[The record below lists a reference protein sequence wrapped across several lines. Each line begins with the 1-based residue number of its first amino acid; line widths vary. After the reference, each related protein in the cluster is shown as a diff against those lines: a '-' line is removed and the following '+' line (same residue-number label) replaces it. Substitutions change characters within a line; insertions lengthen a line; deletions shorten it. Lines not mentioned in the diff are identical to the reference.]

1 MSAKSTKPLTL
12 TPEQS
17 VLLEKIRHRFNDLYE
32 AYGEPTTNLFE
43 ETQQQ
48 SLGADI
54 QNDLFVHGIHFTSFK
69 KDSERHAKAYT
80 TNLTAIVKVM
90 HLFIYET
97 EEQTAES
104 ELAYNTV
111 EKSLKS
117 LNFTPLELQFAG
129 LCSKWNSKA
138 GFGNSSFRFL
148 YGQFIEKGMSPMF
161 NIAGEDVEF
170 AYNPFHNVNLDL
182 LASLPEV
189 FNSLKEIYTTSNPM
203 ISHDSQKA
211 RLYHSSFKE
220 ATAPTLTARHRD
232 IYAKEDG
239 TELDRKQAMIILERP
254 HPKVTPISLG
264 YVLFSNDG
272 KIRKYLEKYFKKE
285 FNNKFSTVEDPY
297 LNPIFDK
304 WWRSLRNGLVVWD
317 QATIHYEGVP
327 EVCPSNPL
335 LYRLTTRDSVTLP
348 EATLS
353 KGPLHNSH
361 LAEPNFRAVIGT
373 HTPYNLSQKDLITL
387 ASLAIQGWCPEIY
400 TKNRPNN
407 KKTKV
412 DGNVVNHKSTQYA
425 VPRKLKAME
434 KHKPDVDEDV
444 VMQLPKIY
452 REFYGIYDADLYE
465 ISQKTQLSVYF
476 LEKTLHNISKEENV
490 PYAVLLNQIKAKYT

>member
-1 MSAKSTKPLTL
+1 MAATSL
-12 TPEQS
+12 TPEKT
-17 VLLEKIRHRFNDLYE
+17 VLVEKIRRRFEDLYE
-32 AYGEPTTNLFE
+32 AYGEPTPNLFK
-43 ETQQQ
+43 ETKQ
-48 SLGADI
+48 SSLNVDI
-54 QNDLFVHGIHFTSFK
+54 QNNLFVHGIHFTSFK
-69 KDSERHAKAYT
+69 KDSDRYVKAYND
-80 TNLTAIVKVM
+80 NLSAIVKVM

-111 EKSLKS
+111 EKSLKT

-148 YGQFIEKGMSPMF
+148 YGQFVEKGMSPTF
-161 NIAGEDVEF
+161 KIADEDVEF
-170 AYNPFHNVNLDL
+170 TYNPFHNVNLEL

-189 FNSLKEIYTTSNPM
+189 FTSLKEIYTTSNPM

-211 RLYHSSFKE
+211 RMYHSSFKE

-239 TELDRKQAMIILERP
+239 TELDRKQAMIIFERLN
-254 HPKVTPISLG
+254 PKVNPIWLG
-264 YVLFSNDG
+264 YVLFSNDE
-272 KIRKYLEKYFKKE
+272 KIRKYLELYFKKE
-285 FNNKFSTVEDPY
+285 YNKFSTVEDPY

-327 EVCPSNPL
+327 EVCPHNPL
-335 LYRLTTRDSVTLP
+335 LYRLVTDSNGVPVP
-348 EATLS
+348 EATIS

-373 HTPYNLSQKDLITL
+373 HTPYNLSQKDLTTL

-412 DGNVVNHKSTQYA
+412 DGNVVNHKTTQYA

-434 KHKPDVDEDV
+434 KRKPEVDEDL

-452 REFYGIYDADLYE
+452 REFYGIYDDELYQL
-465 ISQKTQLSVYF
+465 SQKTQLSVYF
-476 LEKTLHNISKEENV
+476 LETTIRDISETENI
-490 PYAVLLNQIKAKYT
+490 PYAELLERIKAKYA